1 MDSQFAKHT
10 HTYNSRLAQELRK
23 LANAQ
28 LGVEAMHRGLYRA
41 DFIDNIAVGD
51 VEEVL
56 MIVAALDLDVEG
68 AQSYDFPE
76 RLVQDAGTKR
86 RD

>member
-1 MDSQFAKHT
+1 
-10 HTYNSRLAQELRK
+10 
-23 LANAQ
+23 
-28 LGVEAMHRGLYRA
+28 MHGGLYHA
-41 DFIDNIAVGD
+41 YFTDNNNVGD
-51 VEEVL
+51 VEEML

>member
-1 MDSQFAKHT
+1 MPND
-10 HTYNSRLAQELRK
+10 AQ
-23 LANAQ
+23 Q
-28 LGVEAMHRGLYRA
+28 GVEAMHGGLYRA
-41 DFIDNIAVGD
+41 YFIDNIAVGD

-68 AQSYDFPE
+68 AQSYELLE
-76 RLVQDAGTKR
+76 RLVPDAATKP

>member
-1 MDSQFAKHT
+1 M
-10 HTYNSRLAQELRK
+10 LRK
-23 LANAQ
+23 LADAQ

-41 DFIDNIAVGD
+41 YFIDNIAVGD
-51 VEEVL
+51 VEKVL

-68 AQSYDFPE
+68 AQSYELLE
-76 RLVQDAGTKR
+76 RLVPDADTKP

>member
-1 MDSQFAKHT
+1 
-10 HTYNSRLAQELRK
+10 
-23 LANAQ
+23 
-28 LGVEAMHRGLYRA
+28 MHRGLYRA
-41 DFIDNIAVGD
+41 YFIDNIAVGD

-68 AQSYDFPE
+68 AQSYELLE
-76 RLVQDAGTKR
+76 RLVPDADTKP

>member
-1 MDSQFAKHT
+1 
-10 HTYNSRLAQELRK
+10 
-23 LANAQ
+23 
-28 LGVEAMHRGLYRA
+28 MHGGLYRA
-41 DFIDNIAVGD
+41 YFIDNIAVGD

-68 AQSYDFPE
+68 AQSYELLE
-76 RLVQDAGTKR
+76 RLVPDAATKP